1 MIIVDKITSITPMI
15 KYVICK
21 KLTEFV
27 NETYY
32 FFYDIRIYRS
42 ALTVEICIFPYSN
55 ISSYPVLVQ
64 EIKKIRSSFQEMS
77 GK

>member
-42 ALTVEICIFPYSN
+42 ALTVEICILPYSN